1 MTQDYLH
8 NVLETKSE
16 KLEAIKS
23 QFWFRKIVLEQI
35 LSSKKLYNFSDK
47 QKEFILL
54 TNSRTI

>member
-1 MTQDYLH
+1 MMQDYLH

-35 LSSKKLYNFSDK
+35 PSSKKLYNFSDK